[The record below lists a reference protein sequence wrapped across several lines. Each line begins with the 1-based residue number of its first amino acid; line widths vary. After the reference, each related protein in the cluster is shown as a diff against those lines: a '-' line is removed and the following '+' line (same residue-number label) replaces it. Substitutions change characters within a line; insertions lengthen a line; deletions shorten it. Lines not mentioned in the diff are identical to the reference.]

1 MEAILIRHLPT
12 EWNKMGRLQGKRDI
26 PISYRAL
33 SSQKQRIIDNKHQ
46 LEELGPFDK
55 VFASSLLRARQT
67 AFVYGF
73 DEPIIEPL
81 LDEVDFGPFE
91 GKTKLELIRHFSED
105 WFEHP
110 ETIKAGESFMEL
122 ERRVFEF
129 IRRYKDE
136 GRILIFGHGSW
147 MRALLSIQIN
157 GNIQMMNQIQLEN
170 NELIRISRI
179 HAETEGGNEHQQ
191 YVSYL

>member
-12 EWNKMGRLQGKRDI
+12 EWNKTGRLQGKQDI

-33 SSQKQRIIDNKHQ
+33 SSQKQRILDNKNQ
-46 LEELGPFDK
+46 LEQLGPFDK
-55 VFASSLLRARQT
+55 VFASSLLRAQQT

-81 LDEVDFGPFE
+81 LDEVDFGSFE

-110 ETIKAGESFMEL
+110 ETVELGEPLIRL
-122 ERRVFEF
+122 EQRVFDF
-129 IRRYKDE
+129 VRRYE
-136 GRILIFGHGSW
+136 ECNRIVIFGHGSW
-147 MRALLSIQIN
+147 MRALLSIQMN
-157 GNIQMMNQIQLEN
+157 GDIQMMNQIQLEN
-170 NELIRISRI
+170 NELIRISRVR
-179 HAETEGGNEHQQ
+179 ADREGGDEYQQ
-191 YVSYL
+191 YYSYL